1 MAYDPTLPANNSLIS
16 SSEVRNQFSGLNELI
31 IGLQDQC
38 DDTPHHTNGIA
49 QLSLTISNPPTQAQ
63 VESIHDKI
71 NEMLTA
77 MFR

>member
-1 MAYDPTLPANNSLIS
+1 LIS
-16 SSEVRNQFSGLNELI
+16 SSELRNQFNGLNELI

-38 DDTPHHTNGIA
+38 DDTPHNTNGIG

-63 VESIHDKI
+63 VQAIADKI
-71 NEMLTA
+71 DEMLSV